1 MRKKFLIPPIILTLF
16 SLLYAGP
23 PDTLWTRTYGG
34 ATYDLSYSVKQ
45 TSDGGFIIVGYT
57 GHPPEQSKVY

>member
-23 PDTLWTRTYGG
+23 PDKQLRGG
-34 ATYDLSYSVKQ
+34 PVHHIVQ
-45 TSDGGFIIVGYT
+45 TCLIYFKEGNGICI
-57 GHPPEQSKVY
+57 EEKE